1 MKALQRKFVTKIIVF
16 LPVKQTLLASS

>member
-16 LPVKQTLLASS
+16 CQ